1 MEKKKIKLSLR
12 MVVLMFFFILVVPSL
27 PLLITRHWDWWEAWA
42 YAVISI
48 LGFVVS
54 RWLAARKNP
63 DILAERAGSLERE
76 DAKPWDKKLV
86 RLVGLFSML
95 IPVVIGVD
103 VLLHGRPV
111 FGQQLRIVA
120 LVILL
125 VGYVLGSWALIAN
138 RFFSGVVRIQTDRGQ
153 HVVDSG
159 PYRWVRHP
167 GYADALLVYLATPF
181 FLDSLWA
188 FLPVVLTMAVLV
200 YRTSLED
207 KTLHEELEGY
217 REYAARV
224 RYRLLPGIW

>member
-1 MEKKKIKLSLR
+1 MKKKIKLSLR
-12 MVVLMFFFILVVPSL
+12 MAVLMVFSILVVPCL
-27 PLLITRHWDWWEAWA
+27 PLLISRDWDWWEAWA
-42 YAVISI
+42 YAVTYI
-48 LGFVVS
+48 LGFVIS

-63 DILAERAGSLERE
+63 DIMAERASSLEHE

-111 FGQQLRIVA
+111 FGQQLRIAA

-167 GYADALLVYLATPF
+167 GYAGALLVYLATPF

-207 KTLHEELEGY
+207 QTLYEELEGY
-217 REYAARV
+217 RDYAARV